1 MKSKKDNKPFVNNI
15 NDETA
20 KQEFSVKEENYEG
33 MFEFV
38 QKDDKIFD
46 KKFDTKPIGYFK
58 DAMLR
63 FTKNKGSVVAAIIIL
78 ILVLFAIIV
87 PIASPYDVKYRDLFY
102 QKVLPRNQFFEKM
115 GFWDGSTKKEINSKD
130 YDYFYGIGVENQNK
144 YQPIQ
149 KSSSYMF
156 TEKRPNGTIKEEL
169 YYKVK
174 MNTYYQ
180 VGYEYKNL
188 TEEEY
193 FNLLDYQNTTGKQVL
208 YPMINIDHKQFAS
221 ISLQGYNIPKD
232 EANYWYVVTNTLGA
246 AAKDENGNYIPCYYS
261 NKSYEK
267 WKAIEDYKNY
277 DYSYN
282 SLRIAGD
289 PGIENSEADDAYI
302 YFLPNQSGYRVRV
315 IYYEYYTYINGH
327 EPYFWLGVNGEGQD
341 ILVCLGSGARLSFLL
356 AICVSVINLVLGAIY
371 GAIEGY
377 YGGAVDMFMER
388 VSDVLSGVPF
398 IVVATLFQMHLAKKV
413 GVVPSLL
420 FAFVLTGWIGTASN
434 VRTQFYRFKGQEYV
448 LAARTLGAKDSRL
461 IVKHIFPNTLG
472 TLITSSVL
480 VIPGVIFSESSL
492 SYLGIIDFTN
502 SNLTSIGTL
511 LSQGNAAFPDYPHIV
526 LFPAIFIALLMISF
540 NLFGNGLRDA
550 FNPALRGADE

>member
-1 MKSKKDNKPFVNNI
+1 MCN
-15 NDETA
+15 
-20 KQEFSVKEENYEG
+20 
-33 MFEFV
+33 
-38 QKDDKIFD
+38 
-46 KKFDTKPIGYFK
+46 
-58 DAMLR
+58 
-63 FTKNKGSVVAAIIIL
+63 
-78 ILVLFAIIV
+78 
-87 PIASPYDVKYRDLFY
+87 
-102 QKVLPRNQFFEKM
+102 
-115 GFWDGSTKKEINSKD
+115 
-130 YDYFYGIGVENQNK
+130 
-144 YQPIQ
+144 
-149 KSSSYMF
+149 
-156 TEKRPNGTIKEEL
+156 
-169 YYKVK
+169 
-174 MNTYYQ
+174 
-180 VGYEYKNL
+180 
-188 TEEEY
+188 
-193 FNLLDYQNTTGKQVL
+193 
-208 YPMINIDHKQFAS
+208 
-221 ISLQGYNIPKD
+221 
-232 EANYWYVVTNTLGA
+232 
-246 AAKDENGNYIPCYYS
+246 
-261 NKSYEK
+261 
-267 WKAIEDYKNY
+267 
-277 DYSYN
+277 SYN